1 MSELVRL
8 PVREH
13 LRSKPRRDL
22 LANVPPEVRG
32 KATALPIEPGM
43 IAAGMVWPPDDEPSD
58 DALLAESARG
68 FLASLDTW
76 EGALTP
82 AQQDKLDEIEQLL
95 GKRREARQRGRMPR

>member
-1 MSELVRL
+1 M
-8 PVREH
+8 
-13 LRSKPRRDL
+13 
-22 LANVPPEVRG
+22 
-32 KATALPIEPGM
+32 T
-43 IAAGMVWPPDDEPSD
+43 AAGKVWPPDDEPSD
-58 DALLAESARG
+58 DALLTESARG